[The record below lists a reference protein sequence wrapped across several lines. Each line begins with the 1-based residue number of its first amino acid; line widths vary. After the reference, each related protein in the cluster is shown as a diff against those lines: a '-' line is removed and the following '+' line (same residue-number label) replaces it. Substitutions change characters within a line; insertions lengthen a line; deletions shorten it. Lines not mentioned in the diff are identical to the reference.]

1 MKNNKSYIGI
11 TFIILV
17 FGIFVVPK
25 IIDRIS
31 NDTITEGNRLNK
43 VKIGVLTTNTD
54 SELVKF
60 SKVPEFNFRNQD
72 SLELGNSF
80 FKGKVYVVEF
90 FFTTCPT
97 ICPIMTESMLQIED
111 KFGDLEN
118 FAIASF
124 TINPVYDTPSVL
136 KEYKATHGIKS
147 KNWQMLTGSHDD
159 IMKLANK
166 GFNLYAAMED
176 KAPGGFEHSGMFAL
190 VDKNGFIRSRKDE
203 YGNPILCYRG
213 ITESSKD
220 ELGEVIDTSYHQLTE
235 LKQDIIKLLKE

>member
-54 SELVKF
+54 SGLVKF

-80 FKGKVYVVEF
+80 FKGKV
-90 FFTTCPT
+90 
-97 ICPIMTESMLQIED
+97 
-111 KFGDLEN
+111 
-118 FAIASF
+118 
-124 TINPVYDTPSVL
+124 
-136 KEYKATHGIKS
+136 
-147 KNWQMLTGSHDD
+147 
-159 IMKLANK
+159 
-166 GFNLYAAMED
+166 
-176 KAPGGFEHSGMFAL
+176 
-190 VDKNGFIRSRKDE
+190 
-203 YGNPILCYRG
+203 
-213 ITESSKD
+213 
-220 ELGEVIDTSYHQLTE
+220 
-235 LKQDIIKLLKE
+235 